1 MAKQERAA
9 RTRESLVRAAAEV
22 FAEQGFVTASIA
34 AISRRAGVSAGGL
47 HFHFESK
54 TALAQAVEDRAAEAL
69 RHITAGRRAFTAA
82 AEAGGAPAGTATGT
96 ATATA
101 AGTATGTATATAT
114 GTGTGA
120 AAGGP
125 GGAGT
130 PGGPDG
136 SGAGGVARLP
146 GEAAAPGAGAGS
158 GERGVGGGSCALGV
172 AGGAGAG
179 RCGGPPGPNAL
190 QVLVDSTHAL
200 MALLAGDVVVR
211 AGYGL
216 CADASRRSGVDLR
229 RQWTLWVQEAVG
241 AAAREG
247 ALAEGVCARDAAS
260 AVVASTVGLEV
271 LGAGERDWVAPHTL
285 TRFWSLM
292 LPRLAAAGTL
302 DALLPQGS
310 AAGRAEVPRTPE
322 TA

>member
-34 AISRRAGVSAGGL
+34 VISRRAGVSAGGL

-69 RHITAGRRAFTAA
+69 RHITAGRRAFAT
-82 AEAGGAPAGTATGT
+82 AGTAGTGC
-96 ATATA
+96 AGGVADRPAAASEPGA
-101 AGTATGTATATAT
+101 AGTAGAV
-114 GTGTGA
+114 GGSGA
-120 AAGGP
+120 AGLPGPAGAAGAAGLP
-125 GGAGT
+125 GAPGA
-130 PGGPDG
+130 PGLPGVADG
-136 SGAGGVARLP
+136 SGVPGVECGP
-146 GEAAAPGAGAGS
+146 
-158 GERGVGGGSCALGV
+158 GV
-172 AGGAGAG
+172 AGGVGPG
-179 RCGGPPGPNAL
+179 RCGGPSGPNSL

-229 RQWTLWVQEAVG
+229 RQWTLWVHEAVG

-310 AAGRAEVPRTPE
+310 AAGRGEGPRTPE